1 VIPILH
7 ARLARWRVESEDWL
21 RQGRRDLDHAR
32 RHRRGFEERYRP
44 DPNVAAV
51 YLFGSF
57 ARGKAV
63 PGSDVDLLVVLRDDP
78 RPPRERIVDYLPE
91 RFPIGVDF
99 VPWTEAELDER
110 LARGDRMAH
119 TILAEGEALLDR
131 RITHSPR
138 A

>member
-1 VIPILH
+1 MLRRSFGTVKVFSLDRPRIRRALDQLIL
-7 ARLARWRVESEDWL
+7 
-21 RQGRRDLDHAR
+21 
-32 RHRRGFEERYRP
+32 ERYQP

-57 ARGKAV
+57 ARGNAV
-63 PGSDVDLLVVLRDDP
+63 PGSDIDLLVVLRDDP

-91 RFPIGVDF
+91 RFPVGVDI
-99 VPWTEAELDER
+99 VPWTEAELNER

-119 TILAEGEALLDR
+119 TILTEGEALLDQ

>member
-1 VIPILH
+1 
-7 ARLARWRVESEDWL
+7 
-21 RQGRRDLDHAR
+21 
-32 RHRRGFEERYRP
+32 
-44 DPNVAAV
+44 V

-78 RPPRERIVDYLPE
+78 RPPRERIVDYLSE
-91 RFPIGVDF
+91 RFPIGVDV

-119 TILAEGEALLDR
+119 TILAEGVALLDR

>member
-1 VIPILH
+1 M
-7 ARLARWRVESEDWL
+7 L
-21 RQGRRDLDHAR
+21 RRSFGSVKVFSLDRPRIRRALEQLI
-32 RHRRGFEERYRP
+32 EERYRP

-57 ARGKAV
+57 ARGNAV
-63 PGSDVDLLVVLRDDP
+63 PGSDLDLLVVLRDDP
-78 RPPRERIVDYLPE
+78 RPPRERIVDHLPE
-91 RFPIGVDF
+91 RFPVGVDV
-99 VPWTEAELDER
+99 VPWTEAELNER

>member
-1 VIPILH
+1 M
-7 ARLARWRVESEDWL
+7 L
-21 RQGRRDLDHAR
+21 RRSYGTVKVFSLDRPRIRRALEQLIR
-32 RHRRGFEERYRP
+32 ERYQP

-57 ARGKAV
+57 ARGNAV
-63 PGSDVDLLVVLRDDP
+63 PGSDIDLLVVLRDDP

-91 RFPIGVDF
+91 RFPVGVDI
-99 VPWTEAELDER
+99 VPWTEAELNER

-119 TILAEGEALLDR
+119 TILTEGEALLDR
-131 RITHSPR
+131 RTTHSPR

>member
-1 VIPILH
+1 M
-7 ARLARWRVESEDWL
+7 L
-21 RQGRRDLDHAR
+21 RRSFGTVKVFSLDRPRIRRALEQLIR
-32 RHRRGFEERYRP
+32 ERYRP

-57 ARGKAV
+57 ARGNAI
-63 PGSDVDLLVVLRDDP
+63 PGSDLDLLVVLRDDS

-91 RFPIGVDF
+91 RFPVGVDV